1 MLEAGLNQMKT
12 LQGYLHQHNSV
23 RSGPEINENF
33 CKVTCISSVRSGP
46 KFNEKVTCIS
56 SVRSGPEFTE
66 KVTCISSVRSGSE
79 LNENLT
85 CSVRS
90 GPEENENLCKVTCI
104 STAVLEAGLN

>member
-56 SVRSGPEFTE
+56 SVRSGPEFNE

-79 LNENLT
+79 LNKTL
-85 CSVRS
+85 
-90 GPEENENLCKVTCI
+90 L
-104 STAVLEAGLN
+104 AVLEAGLKKMKTFARLLASAQ